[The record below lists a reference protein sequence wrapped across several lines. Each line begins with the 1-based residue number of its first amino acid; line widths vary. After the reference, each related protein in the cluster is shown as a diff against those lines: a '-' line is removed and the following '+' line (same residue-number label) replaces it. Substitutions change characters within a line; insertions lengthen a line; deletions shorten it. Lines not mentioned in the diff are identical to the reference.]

1 MPIPDDLR
9 TQRVPG
15 DQPLKRSVLDRL
27 IVRDDDPRD
36 QKPGAVLRDI
46 RECVRRDLED
56 LLNTRPRCDSWPDH
70 LTELDQSLANYG
82 LPDCTGSD
90 MSAPMNHGKFSRILQ
105 RVIETFEP
113 RLTNVTI
120 QTMSKTEPL
129 NRTLSFRIEA
139 TLRVD
144 PIEEP
149 IVLDSTI
156 EPISASF
163 AVTRADR

>member
-9 TQRVPG
+9 TRRIPG
-15 DQPLKRSVLDRL
+15 DQALKRSVLDRL

-36 QKPGAVLRDI
+36 QKPSAVLRDI
-46 RECVRRDLED
+46 RESVRRDLED
-56 LLNTRPRCDSWPDH
+56 LLNTRPRWNSWPEYLH
-70 LTELDQSLANYG
+70 ELDDSLANYG
-82 LPDCTGSD
+82 LPDFTGSEV
-90 MSAPMNHGKFSRILQ
+90 SAPMNHGKFSRILQ
-105 RVIETFEP
+105 RIIETFEP
-113 RLTNVTI
+113 RLTNVTV

-139 TLRVD
+139 TLRIE

-156 EPISASF
+156 EPISATFS
-163 AVTRADR
+163 VTRADR